1 MNTGISTGPNS
12 VYVEWDTCMRF
23 PYHFETSANSKVVVC
38 NEPRILLRERIAVGC
53 LVERGKYF
61 FLCHINWLPNLCD
74 VNCSYSPIY
83 NDFIYSF
90 QLSFL
95 LSFIYYFG
103 IFVLP
108 GQDWKWSDQDGGE
121 GSVGFVYRV
130 KEDQTIYV
138 SIVWG
143 NTENGGKE
151 FDKKNCNS
159 QIKKKLLLSNL
170 IYMYM

>member
-1 MNTGISTGPNS
+1 MVASLKEVNIFFCAISIGYPIFVMLTAHIHQYTMIS
-12 VYVEWDTCMRF
+12 F
-23 PYHFETSANSKVVVC
+23 ILFSYHFC
-38 NEPRILLRERIAVGC
+38 
-53 LVERGKYF
+53 Y
-61 FLCHINWLPNLCD
+61 H
-74 VNCSYSPIY
+74 
-83 NDFIYSF
+83 
-90 QLSFL
+90 
-95 LSFIYYFG
+95 YYFG

-151 FDKKNCNS
+151 FDKKNVT
-159 QIKKKLLLSNL
+159 LR
-170 IYMYM
+170 

>member
-61 FLCHINWLPNLCD
+61 FCAISIGYPIFVMLTAHIHQ
-74 VNCSYSPIY
+74 YTMI
-83 NDFIYSF
+83 
-90 QLSFL
+90 
-95 LSFIYYFG
+95 SFILFSYHFCYHYYFG

-151 FDKKNCNS
+151 FDKKK
-159 QIKKKLLLSNL
+159 IVTLR
-170 IYMYM
+170 

>member
-95 LSFIYYFG
+95 LSFIIISVSLFYQ
-103 IFVLP
+103 V
-108 GQDWKWSDQDGGE
+108 KT
-121 GSVGFVYRV
+121 GSGLIRTVGRGP
-130 KEDQTIYV
+130 
-138 SIVWG
+138 WG
-143 NTENGGKE
+143 LCIESKRTRQ
-151 FDKKNCNS
+151 S
-159 QIKKKLLLSNL
+159 T
-170 IYMYM
+170 